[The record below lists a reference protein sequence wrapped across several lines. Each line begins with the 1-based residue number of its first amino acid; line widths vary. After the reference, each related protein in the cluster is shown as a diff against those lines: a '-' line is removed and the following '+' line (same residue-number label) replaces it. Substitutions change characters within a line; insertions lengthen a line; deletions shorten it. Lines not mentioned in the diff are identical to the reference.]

1 MKNLIKISLLLFT
14 LGIFMTSCGEA
25 TEAANTAADT
35 VIDATA
41 ETTEV
46 IKDGAS
52 KMMNDEIS
60 KGLKIGDAAEDF
72 NLKNVNGDLV
82 SLSSIEGAKGYI
94 VTFTCNT
101 CPYAVEYEDRIIAL
115 HKKYAPMGYPVIA
128 INPNDPE
135 VKEGDSFKAMQVR
148 AEEKSFPFEY
158 VFDEGQKVFP
168 AFGATKTPH
177 VFLLNKELVVKY
189 IGAIDDNHEDVNL
202 VKVKYVEDAISALE
216 AGNDPDP
223 ATTKAIGCG
232 IKSKKKMM

>member
-1 MKNLIKISLLLFT
+1 MKNLVKISFLFFAV
-14 LGIFMTSCGEA
+14 GIFMTSCGEA
-25 TEAANTAADT
+25 NTAADKAT
-35 VIDATA
+35 DATEKIA
-41 ETTEV
+41 ET

-52 KMMNDEIS
+52 KMMNDEVA
-60 KGLKIGDAAEDF
+60 KGLKIGDTADDF
-72 NLKNVNGDLV
+72 NLKNVNGEMV
-82 SLSSIEGAKGYI
+82 SLSGIEGAKGYI

-101 CPYAVEYEDRIIAL
+101 CPYAVEYEDRIIDL

-135 VKEGDSFKAMQVR
+135 VKKGDSFSAMQVR

-158 VFDEGQKVFP
+158 VFDEGQNVFP
-168 AFGATKTPH
+168 KYGATKTPH
-177 VFLLNKELVVKY
+177 VFLLNEDLVVKY
-189 IGAIDDNHEDVNL
+189 IGAIDDNHEDANL

-223 ATTKAIGCG
+223 ATTKAVGCG

>member
-1 MKNLIKISLLLFT
+1 
-14 LGIFMTSCGEA
+14 MTSCGDA
-25 TEAANTAADT
+25 TEAANTAGEKAK
-35 VIDATA
+35 DAT
-41 ETTEV
+41 EKTTEA
-46 IKDGAS
+46 IKDGKS
-52 KMMNDEIS
+52 KMMNDEPA
-60 KGLKIGDAAEDF
+60 KGLKIGDTADDF
-72 NLKNVNGDLV
+72 NLKNVNGDMV
-82 SLSSIEGAKGYI
+82 SLSGMENTKGYI

-101 CPYAVEYEDRIIAL
+101 CPYAVDYEDRIIDL
-115 HKKYAPMGYPVIA
+115 HKKYAPMGYHVVA

-135 VKEGDSFKAMQVR
+135 VKKGDSFSAMQVR

-168 AFGATKTPH
+168 KYGATKTPH
-177 VFLLNKELVVKY
+177 VFLLNKDLVVKY
-189 IGAIDDNHEDVNL
+189 IGAIDDNHEDANL

>member
-1 MKNLIKISLLLFT
+1 MKNLVKISFLFFAV
-14 LGIFMTSCGEA
+14 GIFMTSCGEA
-25 TEAANTAADT
+25 TEAAEKAK
-35 VIDATA
+35 DAKETTA
-41 ETTEV
+41 ET

-52 KMMNDEIS
+52 KMMNDEVA
-60 KGLKIGDAAEDF
+60 KGLKIGDTADDF
-72 NLKNVNGDLV
+72 YLKNVNGDMV
-82 SLSSIEGAKGYI
+82 SLSGIEGAKGYI

-101 CPYAVEYEDRIIAL
+101 CPYAVEYEDRIINL
-115 HKKYAPMGYPVIA
+115 HKKYAPIGYPVIA

-135 VKEGDSFKAMQVR
+135 VKKGDSFSAMQVR

-168 AFGATKTPH
+168 KYGATKTPH
-177 VFLLNKELVVKY
+177 VFLLNKDLVVKY
-189 IGAIDDNHEDVNL
+189 IGAIDDNHEDANL

-223 ATTKAIGCG
+223 STTKAVGCG

>member
-1 MKNLIKISLLLFT
+1 
-14 LGIFMTSCGEA
+14 MTSCGEA
-25 TEAANTAADT
+25 TEAAEKAK
-35 VIDATA
+35 DAKETTA
-41 ETTEV
+41 ET

-52 KMMNDEIS
+52 KMMNDEVA
-60 KGLKIGDAAEDF
+60 KGLKIGDTADDF
-72 NLKNVNGDLV
+72 NLKNVNGDMV
-82 SLSSIEGAKGYI
+82 SLSGIEGAKGYI

-101 CPYAVEYEDRIIAL
+101 CPYAVEYEDRIINL
-115 HKKYAPMGYPVIA
+115 HKKYAPIGYPVIA

-135 VKEGDSFKAMQVR
+135 VKKGDSFSAMQVR

-168 AFGATKTPH
+168 KYGATKTPH
-177 VFLLNKELVVKY
+177 VFLLNKDLVVKY
-189 IGAIDDNHEDVNL
+189 IGAIDDNHEDANL

-223 ATTKAIGCG
+223 STTKAVGCG

>member
-1 MKNLIKISLLLFT
+1 
-14 LGIFMTSCGEA
+14 MTSCGEA
-25 TEAANTAADT
+25 TEAAEKAK
-35 VIDATA
+35 DAKETTA
-41 ETTEV
+41 ET

-52 KMMNDEIS
+52 KMMNDEVA
-60 KGLKIGDAAEDF
+60 KGLKIGDTADDF
-72 NLKNVNGDLV
+72 YLKNVNGDMV
-82 SLSSIEGAKGYI
+82 SLSGIEGAKGYI

-101 CPYAVEYEDRIIAL
+101 CPYAVEYEDRIINL
-115 HKKYAPMGYPVIA
+115 HKKYAPIGYPVIA

-135 VKEGDSFKAMQVR
+135 VKKGDSFSAMQVR

-168 AFGATKTPH
+168 KYGATKTPH
-177 VFLLNKELVVKY
+177 VFLLNKDLVVKY
-189 IGAIDDNHEDVNL
+189 IGAIDDNHEDANL

-223 ATTKAIGCG
+223 STTKAVGCG